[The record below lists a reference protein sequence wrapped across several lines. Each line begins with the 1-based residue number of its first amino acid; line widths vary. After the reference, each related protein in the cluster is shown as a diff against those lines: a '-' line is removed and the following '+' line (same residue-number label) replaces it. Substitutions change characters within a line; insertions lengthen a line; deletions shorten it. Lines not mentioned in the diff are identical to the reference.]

1 MLEVPVRGGAGLNGC
16 GGEEAGAEVVFIVL
30 GFILGVGVAG
40 EGVWARGFVV
50 EVWGVGGC

>member
-1 MLEVPVRGGAGLNGC
+1 MLEVLVRGGAGLDSW
-16 GGEEAGAEVVFIVL
+16 EAGTEVVSIVL
-30 GFILGVGVAG
+30 GFIGGFAVAG